1 MTNIHRHFML
11 AAAVAAGLAIV
22 MPIPQGAAQN
32 AQRGTESATVPTN
45 PGFDADSG
53 QINPGRTLQAPSS
66 SDDIRKIPTHAEA
79 VAALMAPDDPTPSL
93 GHDVMKQ
100 ASQDKPTAPADAGG
114 SDPATA
120 SQGMAVVGG
129 SLAPGASLKS
139 PTTTTPATAEGKAD
153 LTGGQQH
160 TSQEA
165 TRPETTGLRPADRD
179 SDSGPIGATGQT
191 MPAKFSKRNDILDR
205 LPIMAWPMRLTAEE
219 RQRIY
224 EAVAAD
230 KAPPTAG
237 ADALAPASILSTE
250 QALNGTHALPE
261 SVRDMDQLKGV
272 RYVKAKDKV
281 LLITPA
287 TRIVV
292 EEITPQAL

>member
-1 MTNIHRHFML
+1 MHNINRHFML
-11 AAAVAAGLAIV
+11 A
-22 MPIPQGAAQN
+22 
-32 AQRGTESATVPTN
+32 
-45 PGFDADSG
+45 
-53 QINPGRTLQAPSS
+53 
-66 SDDIRKIPTHAEA
+66 A

-93 GHDVMKQ
+93 GPDVKQ
-100 ASQDKPTAPADAGG
+100 ATQDKPTAPADAGG
-114 SDPATA
+114 SDPTA
-120 SQGMAVVGG
+120 SSQGMAAVGG
-129 SLAPGASLKS
+129 SLAPGAGVKS
-139 PTTTTPATAEGKAD
+139 PTSTTPATAEGKAD
-153 LTGGQQH
+153 RTGGQQH
-160 TSQEA
+160 TAQEA
-165 TRPETTGLRPADRD
+165 TRPETTGLRPADGAGD
-179 SDSGPIGATGQT
+179 TPIGPFGATGQT

-224 EAVAAD
+224 RAVAAD
-230 KAPPTAG
+230 KSEPAPG
-237 ADALAPASILSTE
+237 ADTLAPASILSTE

-261 SVRDMDQLKGV
+261 SLRDLDPLKGV